1 MGAGDLRSV
10 GQVGLRLK
18 DDGKLEL
25 DEDKLT
31 EAIASNRTDV
41 EAFLTI
47 DETGLAARL
56 SSLADRIAG
65 ADSGMLLNRGQTL
78 SSQIEFNSTRI
89 DGLNARLEKERER
102 LLRQFYATEEA
113 IAKIQS
119 NQAAI
124 SQIGSVSIRT

>member
-1 MGAGDLRSV
+1 MRSV

-31 EAIASNRTDV
+31 EAITSNRTDV